1 MATTLELTVRRAA
14 WTRPP
19 RELVKAFEAFPVANI
34 GDAMERL
41 GIVDGNIGPIWS
53 GARCVGSALTVLGA
67 AGDNAAV
74 IEALNDIEPGDVVV
88 VNGFGHEHRALVGEQ
103 LSQRFAAAGATG
115 AVIDGYI
122 RDRATIA
129 AIEFPV
135 FARGTT
141 PAGPFKNG
149 PGVIGEPVAIG
160 GIACAAGDIVAADDD
175 GVVIIPQARA
185 EEILEAVKAV
195 AVHEAE
201 MTAEITREYS

>member
-1 MATTLELTVRRAA
+1 MATTLELTVRKAQ

-19 RELVKAFEAFPVANI
+19 RDLVRAFEAFPVANI

-41 GIVDGNIGPIWS
+41 GLVDGNINPVWT
-53 GARCVGSALTVLGA
+53 GAKCVGSALTVLGA

-74 IEALNDIEPGDVVV
+74 IESLNYIEPGDVVV
-88 VNGFGHEHRALVGEQ
+88 INGFGHEHRALVGEQ
-103 LSQRFAAAGATG
+103 LSQRFEAAGATG
-115 AVIDGYI
+115 AIIDGYI
-122 RDRATIA
+122 RDRATITE
-129 AIEFPV
+129 IKFPV

-160 GIACAAGDIVAADDD
+160 GIVCSSGDIVAADDD

-185 EEILEAVKAV
+185 AEILELVKAV

>member
-1 MATTLELTVRRAA
+1 MATTLELTVRTAS

-19 RELVKAFEAFPVANI
+19 RELVRAFEAFPVANI

-41 GIVDGNIGPIWS
+41 GIVDGGISPVWE
-53 GARCVGSALTVLGA
+53 GARCVGSALPVLGA

-74 IEALNDIEPGDVVV
+74 IEALNHIQPGDVVV
-88 VNGFGHEHRALVGEQ
+88 INGFGHEHRALVGEQ
-103 LSQRFAAAGATG
+103 LSQRFEAAGATG

-129 AIEFPV
+129 EIKFPV
-135 FARGTT
+135 FARGVT

-160 GIACAAGDIVAADDD
+160 GIVCSAGDIVAADDD
-175 GVVIIPQARA
+175 GVVIIPRARA
-185 EEILEAVKAV
+185 AEILERVIAV
-195 AVHEAE
+195 AAHEAE